1 MSYQV
6 LARKWRPRSFREM
19 VGQTH
24 VLRALISALDTG
36 RLHHAYLFTGTRG
49 VGKTTIARIM
59 AKCLNCEQGVSST
72 PCGECSICRE
82 IDEGRFVDLIE
93 VDAASKTKVEDTRE
107 LLDNVQYMPGRGRYK
122 VYLIDE
128 VHMLSTSS
136 FNALLKTLEEPPGH
150 VKFLLATTDPQ
161 KLPATVLSRCLQF
174 SLKNMPPEAVVGHLS
189 HVLDSENVP
198 FEEQAL
204 WLLGR
209 AADGSMRDA
218 MSLTDQAVAFGEG
231 KVLAEDVRAMLGTL
245 DQGQVF
251 GVLQALADG
260 DARAMLQAIRQL
272 ADHGPDWMGV
282 LGELLG
288 VLHRTTVAQMLPDAV
303 DNSQGDQEQILQL
316 AQALPPEDV
325 QFYYQVALLG
335 RRDLP
340 LAPDARDGFE
350 MVMLRMLAFRPA
362 SLPGAPRT
370 PLVFDST
377 ADAAGSGDIKE
388 ATAKPET
395 AVKSEATTAGSE
407 ITVSET
413 ESTIGSGAA
422 VSAPADV
429 EAQQLRETVPAAAE
443 PDQELAPWEAAPD
456 ETPKEASEAPVE
468 SEEATEKATAEA
480 LPEEE
485 AGASTSVEAGTETAT
500 EPQAAGP
507 RSVEPATERDEPFS
521 ARQAGPP
528 RGAAGDEKPVVAAKE
543 AGQTVR
549 QTPAGSAV
557 IESAAAGMAD
567 GLAAQPATAIADV
580 VRPASVAEAAD
591 VQSDP
596 DEQDED
602 QELAALQDDLAAY
615 ASWHP
620 AAEELLELQ
629 QDREEG
635 DTDLRPDIPAATGLA
650 ARWIELC
657 EQMGL
662 TGITGTIVRHTTL
675 VAEEGDTWQ
684 LHLDPTHS
692 ALFNAT
698 QQKRIN
704 ESVNQVLGR
713 EVHLQIEER
722 APEAETPALA
732 LARRRA
738 RQQAD
743 AVLSIEQDPAIQ
755 TLLREFGAKILPD
768 SIRPHNPV

>member
-24 VLRALISALDTG
+24 VLKALISALDTG

-59 AKCLNCEQGVSST
+59 AKCLNCEQGITST
-72 PCGECSICRE
+72 PCGECSVCRE

-107 LLDNVQYMPGRGRYK
+107 LLDNVQYMPSRGRYK

-136 FNALLKTLEEPPGH
+136 FNALLKTLEEPPEH

-174 SLKNMPPEAVVGHLS
+174 SLKNMPPESVVGHLS
-189 HVLDSENVP
+189 HVLGSENIP

-251 GVLQALADG
+251 GVLQALVAAD
-260 DARAMLQAIRQL
+260 AAAMLQAIRQL

-282 LGELLG
+282 LGEVLG

-303 DNSQGDQEQILQL
+303 DNSQGDREQILQL
-316 AQALPPEDV
+316 AGALPPEDV

-370 PLVFDST
+370 PVSFAT
-377 ADAAGSGDIKE
+377 PARGDA
-388 ATAKPET
+388 
-395 AVKSEATTAGSE
+395 
-407 ITVSET
+407 T
-413 ESTIGSGAA
+413 EEQPARAA
-422 VSAPADV
+422 VSPASTLQPV
-429 EAQQLRETVPAAAE
+429 AGAEQQQSPSPSASGSAAE
-443 PDQELAPWEAAPD
+443 PAADEPAPWEEAVETKVATPAPPVDPQPVPQLASAAPATGPVVSEKEPTATGEEQVLPAATGAVQSGVTETGTAAETLVAAPD
-456 ETPKEASEAPVE
+456 AQPVEPVSASAVAAPVV
-468 SEEATEKATAEA
+468 
-480 LPEEE
+480 PE
-485 AGASTSVEAGTETAT
+485 
-500 EPQAAGP
+500 
-507 RSVEPATERDEPFS
+507 
-521 ARQAGPP
+521 QAGDDDDDD
-528 RGAAGDEKPVVAAKE
+528 DE
-543 AGQTVR
+543 
-549 QTPAGSAV
+549 
-557 IESAAAGMAD
+557 
-567 GLAAQPATAIADV
+567 
-580 VRPASVAEAAD
+580 
-591 VQSDP
+591 
-596 DEQDED
+596 
-602 QELAALQDDLAAY
+602 ELADLQNQMAAY
-615 ASWHP
+615 ASWQP
-620 AAEELLELQ
+620 AADELHELQ
-629 QDREEG
+629 QEQEDG
-635 DTDLRPDIPAATGLA
+635 DVDLKPDIPAASGPA

-657 EQMGL
+657 ERMAL
-662 TGITGTIVRHTTL
+662 TGMTGNIIRQTTL
-675 VAEEGDTWQ
+675 VADDGDSWL
-684 LHLDPTHS
+684 LHLDPQHS
-692 ALFNAT
+692 ALFNAN

-704 ESVNQVLGR
+704 DSINQVLER
-713 EVHLQIEER
+713 SIELHIEIR
-722 APEAETPALA
+722 TPQAETPALA

-743 AVLSIEQDPAIQ
+743 AVVSIEQDPLVQSLIKELDA
-755 TLLREFGAKILPD
+755 RVLPD
-768 SIRPHNPV
+768 SIRPLNPV

>member
-19 VGQTH
+19 VGQAH

-107 LLDNVQYMPGRGRYK
+107 LLDNVQYMPARGRYK

-136 FNALLKTLEEPPGH
+136 FNALLKTLEEPPEH

-174 SLKNMPPEAVVGHLS
+174 SLKNMPPESVVGHLS
-189 HVLDSENVP
+189 HVLGSENIP

-218 MSLTDQAVAFGEG
+218 MSLTDQAVSFGEG

-251 GVLQALADG
+251 GVLQALAAADP
-260 DARAMLQAIRQL
+260 RAMLAAIRQL

-303 DNSQGDQEQILQL
+303 DNSQGDREQILQL
-316 AQALPPEDV
+316 AEALPPEDV

-370 PLVFDST
+370 PLVFDSSA
-377 ADAAGSGDIKE
+377 ADE
-388 ATAKPET
+388 E
-395 AVKSEATTAGSE
+395 
-407 ITVSET
+407 
-413 ESTIGSGAA
+413 
-422 VSAPADV
+422 
-429 EAQQLRETVPAAAE
+429 AAAE
-443 PDQELAPWEAAPD
+443 PERASAEAPATVSTPVAAPPAAEVIPEENEPAEVELAPWEEAPD
-456 ETPKEASEAPVE
+456 EAPALVEAVEGNAATENEQAAEPVEPEEESVASQPEQPAVASPE
-468 SEEATEKATAEA
+468 SEEAVA
-480 LPEEE
+480 
-485 AGASTSVEAGTETAT
+485 VTETASLSEAT
-500 EPQAAGP
+500 ATSEADE
-507 RSVEPATERDEPFS
+507 VEPLAEEPAVQIAAVADDMSDDEPDD
-521 ARQAGPP
+521 
-528 RGAAGDEKPVVAAKE
+528 DE
-543 AGQTVR
+543 
-549 QTPAGSAV
+549 
-557 IESAAAGMAD
+557 
-567 GLAAQPATAIADV
+567 
-580 VRPASVAEAAD
+580 
-591 VQSDP
+591 P
-596 DEQDED
+596 DEDE
-602 QELAALQDDLAAY
+602 ELAAMQDDIMAY

-620 AAEELLELQ
+620 EADELEELQ

-635 DTDLRPDIPAATGLA
+635 ETDLRPDIPAATGLA

-662 TGITGTIVRHTTL
+662 TGMTGNIVRHTTL
-675 VAEEGDTWQ
+675 VAEEGDLWQ
-684 LHLDPTHS
+684 LHLDPQHS
-692 ALFNAT
+692 ALFNAN

-704 ESVNQVLGR
+704 ESVNQALGR
-713 EVHLQIEER
+713 EVRLQIEER

-743 AVLSIEQDPAIQ
+743 AVQSIEQDPAIQ
-755 TLLREFGAKILPD
+755 TLIRDFGATIVPD

>member
-24 VLRALISALDTG
+24 VLKALISALDTG

-59 AKCLNCEQGVSST
+59 AKCLNCEQGVSSM
-72 PCGECSICRE
+72 PCGECSVCRE

-107 LLDNVQYMPGRGRYK
+107 LLDNVQYMPSRGRYK

-136 FNALLKTLEEPPGH
+136 FNALLKTLEEPPEH

-174 SLKNMPPEAVVGHLS
+174 SLKNMPPEAVVGHLE
-189 HVLDSENVP
+189 HVLGSENIP

-218 MSLTDQAVAFGEG
+218 MSLTDQAVSFGEG

-251 GVLQALADG
+251 GVLQALVDAD
-260 DARAMLQAIRQL
+260 ASALLQAIRQL

-282 LGELLG
+282 LGEVLG

-303 DNSQGDQEQILQL
+303 DNAQGDREQVLQL
-316 AQALPPEDV
+316 AKALPPEDV

-370 PLVFDST
+370 TPVFD
-377 ADAAGSGDIKE
+377 
-388 ATAKPET
+388 
-395 AVKSEATTAGSE
+395 
-407 ITVSET
+407 
-413 ESTIGSGAA
+413 GAA
-422 VSAPADV
+422 SPEPADQ
-429 EAQQLRETVPAAAE
+429 EPEPAASPITTDTSAE
-443 PDQELAPWEAAPD
+443 PVAAARQTQPAAVIATVEEQPVAPQELAPWED
-456 ETPKEASEAPVE
+456 
-468 SEEATEKATAEA
+468 ATAED
-480 LPEEE
+480 E
-485 AGASTSVEAGTETAT
+485 AGSGQEVDSPASGEQIAIVEPEAAAPVAT
-500 EPQAAGP
+500 EAVADPVMPGEIVTTVPEQTPVA
-507 RSVEPATERDEPFS
+507 VEPAQP
-521 ARQAGPP
+521 
-528 RGAAGDEKPVVAAKE
+528 
-543 AGQTVR
+543 
-549 QTPAGSAV
+549 
-557 IESAAAGMAD
+557 SAAEQPV
-567 GLAAQPATAIADV
+567 LAAQPVIEAAAVMVEQPATQLQAV
-580 VRPASVAEAAD
+580 KPASASNTLAETEDDEIEDDELEMQDNMLAYAD
-591 VQSDP
+591 WQPASDELYQLQQ
-596 DEQDED
+596 EQDEN
-602 QELAALQDDLAAY
+602 
-615 ASWHP
+615 
-620 AAEELLELQ
+620 
-629 QDREEG
+629 
-635 DTDLRPDIPAATGLA
+635 DTDLKPDIPSATGLA

-657 EQMGL
+657 EQMGM
-662 TGITGTIVRHTTL
+662 TGMTGNIVRQTTL
-675 VAEEGDTWQ
+675 VTEDGDNWL
-684 LHLDPTHS
+684 LHLDPQHS
-692 ALFNAT
+692 ALFNAN

-704 ESVNQVLGR
+704 DRLNQTLGR
-713 EVHLQIEER
+713 SVQLQIEVQTP
-722 APEAETPALA
+722 AAETPALA

-743 AVLSIEQDPAIQ
+743 AVLSIEQDPVIQ
-755 TLLREFGAKILPD
+755 TLMTDFGARILPD
-768 SIRPHNPV
+768 SIRPLDPL

>member
-59 AKCLNCEQGVSST
+59 AKCLNCEQGVSSV
-72 PCGECSICRE
+72 PCGECSVCRE

-107 LLDNVQYMPGRGRYK
+107 LLDNVQYMPSRGRYK

-136 FNALLKTLEEPPGH
+136 FNALLKTLEEPPEH

-174 SLKNMPPEAVVGHLS
+174 SLKNMPPEAVVGHLQ
-189 HVLDSENVP
+189 HVLGSENIP

-251 GVLQALADG
+251 GVLQALVDAD
-260 DARAMLQAIRQL
+260 ASALLQAIRQL

-282 LGELLG
+282 LGEVLG

-303 DNSQGDQEQILQL
+303 DNAQGDREQILQL
-316 AQALPPEDV
+316 AKALPPEDV

-362 SLPGAPRT
+362 SLPGAPSST
-370 PLVFDST
+370 PVFDST
-377 ADAAGSGDIKE
+377 AGSEADEQEPEPAASTPE
-388 ATAKPET
+388 ATAAAVEPTQRTSAVTSIEAQPAKPQEFAPWEDD
-395 AVKSEATTAGSE
+395 AVPEEAAEPAQAAANPAPSEPVDNPEPEQAAA
-407 ITVSET
+407 
-413 ESTIGSGAA
+413 ESAAPQAA
-422 VSAPADV
+422 VSTATPDVVEPVVGEQHAAAPA
-429 EAQQLRETVPAAAE
+429 
-443 PDQELAPWEAAPD
+443 
-456 ETPKEASEAPVE
+456 AS
-468 SEEATEKATAEA
+468 
-480 LPEEE
+480 
-485 AGASTSVEAGTETAT
+485 
-500 EPQAAGP
+500 
-507 RSVEPATERDEPFS
+507 
-521 ARQAGPP
+521 
-528 RGAAGDEKPVVAAKE
+528 
-543 AGQTVR
+543 
-549 QTPAGSAV
+549 
-557 IESAAAGMAD
+557 
-567 GLAAQPATAIADV
+567 AQPASSAAPLAPQPQTVTAAVSNASSDTDEDDELELQDAMLAYADWQ
-580 VRPASVAEAAD
+580 PASDELY
-591 VQSDP
+591 QLQQ
-596 DEQDED
+596 EQDE
-602 QELAALQDDLAAY
+602 
-615 ASWHP
+615 H
-620 AAEELLELQ
+620 
-629 QDREEG
+629 
-635 DTDLRPDIPAATGLA
+635 DTDLKPDIPSATGLA

-657 EQMGL
+657 EQMGM
-662 TGITGTIVRHTTL
+662 TGMTGNIVRQTTL
-675 VAEEGDTWQ
+675 VAEEGDQWL
-684 LHLDPTHS
+684 LHLDPQHS
-692 ALFNAT
+692 ALFNAS

-704 ESVNQVLGR
+704 ESLNRTLGR
-713 EVHLQIEER
+713 SVQLQIEVQTP
-722 APEAETPALA
+722 ATETPALA

-738 RQQAD
+738 KQQAD
-743 AVLSIEQDPAIQ
+743 AVLSIEQDPVIQ
-755 TLLREFGAKILPD
+755 TLMTEFGARIQPD
-768 SIRPHNPV
+768 SIRPLEPL